1 MEVAVVGSPCHPKA
15 ILSRLAC
22 FARGRG
28 ADESFRDPPVALLA
42 LLTAWLLGLAWGSS
56 WVRGGWRRQREGKGR
71 VLRWVL
77 AACGKW
83 RGGQRAVF
91 MGGRLA
97 GREKVETG
105 RTVRR
110 GLKREGE
117 ERWETR
123 RTRRKRE

>member
-1 MEVAVVGSPCHPKA
+1 MAAGPGLGV
-15 ILSRLAC
+15 
-22 FARGRG
+22 
-28 ADESFRDPPVALLA
+28 
-42 LLTAWLLGLAWGSS
+42 LLGPRGLAAAAG
-56 WVRGGWRRQREGKGR
+56 REGKGR